1 MTKIHIVTDST
12 CDLSQEELDRLG
24 VHVVPLTIQI
34 DGKTF
39 IDRIDVQPEMFMDL
53 LENSKELPKS
63 SQPAPGVFKELYDK
77 LGANGD
83 KVVSIH
89 MTGGMSGTVQSARQA
104 ADMTDVDVAVIDS
117 RYIAWGLGFQVR
129 EACRLRDEGA
139 TVEQIVERCDQVRQG
154 TRLFVTFDKLDNMVK
169 GGRIGKAKGM
179 FGSLLNIKPV
189 SDLDTGEINANPKK
203 FRKHKQ
209 ITEFLFGEYQK
220 DTAGKTVKM
229 VGMSHANAWDTHVVP
244 LKTLIEETGFTNI
257 DFAFT
262 SPIISTHTG
271 APALGFIYF
280 AE

>member
-34 DGKTF
+34 DGKTY

-53 LENSKELPKS
+53 LENSNELPKS

-104 ADMTDVDVAVIDS
+104 SDMTDTEVTVIDS

-129 EACRLRDEGA
+129 EACRVRDEGG
-139 TVEQIVERCDQVRQG
+139 TVGDIVKRCDEVRAG

-189 SDLDTGEINANPKK
+189 SDLDTGEISATPKK

-209 ITEFLFGEYQK
+209 ITEYLFGEYQK

-229 VGMSHANAWDTHVVP
+229 VGMSHVKAWDTHVVP

-257 DFAFT
+257 DITFT

>member
-34 DGKTF
+34 DGKTY
-39 IDRIDVQPEMFMDL
+39 IDRVDVQPEMFMDL

-104 ADMTDVDVAVIDS
+104 ADMTDTEVAVVDS

-139 TVEQIVERCDQVRQG
+139 TVEQIVERCDQVRKG

-179 FGSLLNIKPV
+179 VGSLLNIKPV

-209 ITEFLFGEYQK
+209 ITEYLFNEYKK

-229 VGMSHANAWDTHVVP
+229 VGMSHVNAWDTHVAP
-244 LKTLIEETGFTNI
+244 LMKLIEETGFTNI
-257 DFAFT
+257 DIAFT

-271 APALGFIYF
+271 SPALGFIYF